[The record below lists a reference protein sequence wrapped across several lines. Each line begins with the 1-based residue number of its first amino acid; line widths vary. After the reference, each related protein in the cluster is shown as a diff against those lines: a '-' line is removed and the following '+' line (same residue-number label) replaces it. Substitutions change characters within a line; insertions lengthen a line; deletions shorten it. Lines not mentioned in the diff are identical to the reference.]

1 MNTPIEDNRPFV
13 NIDGVQVYAEDL
25 SANGRIYLARLQRL
39 NSKKATAVADIE
51 EIIGSIVHFENLLI
65 ADYMGEKEV
74 DELLEDTETE
84 VEEVESEDE
93 SDS

>member
-1 MNTPIEDNRPFV
+1 MNTSTEDSRPFV
-13 NIDGVQVYAEDL
+13 TIDGVQVYADDL
-25 SANGRIYLARLQRL
+25 SATGKVLLARLQRL

-65 ADYMGEKEV
+65 ADYMGEKEIQEA
-74 DELLEDTETE
+74 DIETE

>member
-1 MNTPIEDNRPFV
+1 MNTPTEDNRPFV

-51 EIIGSIVHFENLLI
+51 EIIGSIVHFENLLV

-74 DELLEDTETE
+74 EEEDTETE